1 LHFFLNVYR
10 AFLTDL
16 NVYLTGLATLN
27 VYLEGLL
34 QYIFF
39 RFFIL
44 FAMFSVVN
52 LGNIVLQ
59 WHCWFIGSCLLLAS
73 PLISYLLVVVVVV
86 VCLFVLLHFAHLGF
100 CNRDWNY
107 DIPGGLISTCF
118 FVRWMLFIVV

>member
-27 VYLEGLL
+27 VYLAGLL

-39 RFFIL
+39 HFFIL
-44 FAMFSVVN
+44 YAMFSAVN

-59 WHCWFIGSCLLLAS
+59 RHCWFTGSCLLLAS
-73 PLISYLLVVVVVV
+73 PLISYLPVVVVL
-86 VCLFVLLHFAHLGF
+86 VCLFVLLQFARLGF
-100 CNRDWNY
+100 CNRDWNC
-107 DIPGGLISTCF
+107 DIPGGLVVACF